1 MRLNAHRAATIVTAI
16 ILSLV
21 SFQSAAYCRPG
32 SSNPAALPTQT
43 GLPAQPGLPSRSAQ
57 PDAKNL
63 PIVVLAAGV
72 PKPIAARRNYDEI
85 FAELQAGGIKVFLPF
100 TQYQEAPEPK
110 SLGFETDFFP
120 QYKKDDKAINAMKRH
135 GIKLLVA
142 AEILYPDGK
151 FGAPSDDPLR
161 KLIAWAGR
169 ENIYAVYAFDE
180 PAHRGLPM
188 SQSQAL
194 YQRVKSIDSTL
205 PVVIVHAP
213 ILADTEKQ
221 LSETERTNYLSR
233 VKQHSQWADIV
244 VFDIYPIPK
253 ELAKLTGPYAH
264 GRELGYSDLIPQYAR
279 WLKENLPTKK
289 YGVVLQGFSMA
300 NHYDEATLKTI
311 YSALPREVTSTIR
324 TPSSREL
331 DSMVGLAKTSGCSV
345 IGWWGQSMLKTDTE
359 LKFWQE
365 LKRVSREINQRAK

>member
-1 MRLNAHRAATIVTAI
+1 
-16 ILSLV
+16 
-21 SFQSAAYCRPG
+21 
-32 SSNPAALPTQT
+32 LPY
-43 GLPAQPGLPSRSAQ
+43 QPVR

-63 PIVVLAAGV
+63 PVVVLAAGV

-110 SLGFETDFFP
+110 SLGFETDFLP
-120 QYKKDDKAINAMKRH
+120 QYKNDDNAINAMKRH

-169 ENIYAVYAFDE
+169 DSIYAVYAIDE
-180 PAHRGLPM
+180 PAHRGLPV

-205 PVVIVHAP
+205 PVLMVHAP

-221 LSETERTNYLSR
+221 LSETERTNYLNR
-233 VKQHSQWADIV
+233 VRQHSQWADIV

-253 ELAKLTGPYAH
+253 ELAKLTGPYAR
-264 GRELGYSDLIPQYAR
+264 GLELGYSDLIPQYSR

-311 YSALPREVTSTIR
+311 YSALPREVTATIR

-331 DSMVGLAKTSGCSV
+331 ESMVGLARASGCSV

-365 LKRVSREINQRAK
+365 LKRVSREMNR

>member
-1 MRLNAHRAATIVTAI
+1 MRKTAHRDATIVSAI
-16 ILSLV
+16 ILSQV
-21 SFQSAAYCRPG
+21 SFQSATDCRPA
-32 SSNPAALPTQT
+32 SSA
-43 GLPAQPGLPSRSAQ
+43 R
-57 PDAKNL
+57 PDAKNV
-63 PIVVLAAGV
+63 PVVVLAAGV

-85 FAELQAGGIKVFLPF
+85 FGELQAGGIKVFLPF

-120 QYKKDDKAINAMKRH
+120 QYKKDDNAINAMKRH

-151 FGAPSDDPLR
+151 FGAISDDPLR

-169 ENIYAVYAFDE
+169 ENIYAVYAYDE
-180 PAHRGLPM
+180 PAHRGLPV

-194 YQRVKSIDSTL
+194 YKRVKSIDSTL
-205 PVVIVHAP
+205 PVVMVHAP

-221 LSETERTNYLSR
+221 LSETERTNYLNR
-233 VKQHSQWADIV
+233 VKQHSQWADTV

-253 ELAKLTGPYAH
+253 ELAKLTGPYAR
-264 GRELGYSDLIPQYAR
+264 GLELGYSDLIPQYAS

-331 DSMVGLAKTSGCSV
+331 ESMVGLAKTCGCSI

-365 LKRVSREINQRAK
+365 LKRVSRELNQRAN

>member
-1 MRLNAHRAATIVTAI
+1 MSLNAHRAATIATAI
-16 ILSLV
+16 LAAAVSLH
-21 SFQSAAYCRPG
+21 SAAYCRPG
-32 SSNPAALPTQT
+32 SPSQAARPTQT
-43 GLPAQPGLPSRSAQ
+43 ALTAQPGLPSRSAQ
-57 PDAKNL
+57 SDNKNL
-63 PIVVLAAGV
+63 PIVVLVAGV

-120 QYKKDDKAINAMKRH
+120 QYKKDDNAINAMKRH

-169 ENIYAVYAFDE
+169 ENIYAVYAYDE
-180 PAHRGLPM
+180 PAHRGLPV

-205 PVVIVHAP
+205 PVLMVHAP

-221 LSETERTNYLSR
+221 LSESERTNYLNR
-233 VKQHSQWADIV
+233 VRQHSQWADIV

-264 GRELGYSDLIPQYAR
+264 GRELGYSDLIPQYSR
-279 WLKENLPTKK
+279 WLKENLPMKK

-311 YSALPREVTSTIR
+311 YSALPREVTATIR

-331 DSMVGLAKTSGCSV
+331 ESMVGLAKASGCSV

-365 LKRVSREINQRAK
+365 LKRVSREMNR

>member
-1 MRLNAHRAATIVTAI
+1 MRQTAHRAATILTAI
-16 ILSLV
+16 LLALV
-21 SFQSAAYCRPG
+21 SFQSAAYCRPS
-32 SSNPAALPTQT
+32 SSNLTA
-43 GLPAQPGLPSRSAQ
+43 LPAQPGLPSRSAQ
-57 PDAKNL
+57 PDAKNVS
-63 PIVVLAAGV
+63 IVVLAAGV

-120 QYKKDDKAINAMKRH
+120 QYKKDDNAINAMKRH

-151 FGAPSDDPLR
+151 FGAISDDPLR

-169 ENIYAVYAFDE
+169 ENIYAVYAYDE
-180 PAHRGLPM
+180 PAHRGLPV

-194 YQRVKSIDSTL
+194 YKRVKSIESTL
-205 PVVIVHAP
+205 PVVMVHAP

-221 LSETERTNYLSR
+221 LSETERTNYLNR
-233 VKQHSQWADIV
+233 VKQHSQRADTV

-253 ELAKLTGPYAH
+253 ELAKLTGPYAR
-264 GRELGYSDLIPQYAR
+264 GLELGYSDLIPQYAR

-311 YSALPREVTSTIR
+311 YRALPREVTSTIR

-331 DSMVGLAKTSGCSV
+331 ESMVGLAKTCGCSV

-365 LKRVSREINQRAK
+365 LKRVSRELNQRAK

>member
-16 ILSLV
+16 LLALV
-21 SFQSAAYCRPG
+21 SFQSAK
-32 SSNPAALPTQT
+32 SDT
-43 GLPAQPGLPSRSAQ
+43 
-57 PDAKNL
+57 KNL
-63 PIVVLAAGV
+63 PIVVLVAGV

-85 FAELQAGGIKVFLPF
+85 FAELQAGGIKIFLPF

-135 GIKLLVA
+135 GIELLVA

-151 FGAPSDDPLR
+151 FGAISDEPLR
-161 KLIAWAGR
+161 KLNAWAGR
-169 ENIYAVYAFDE
+169 ENIYAVYAYDE
-180 PAHRGLPM
+180 PAHRGLPV

-205 PVVIVHAP
+205 PVVMVHAP
-213 ILADTEKQ
+213 ILADTEKP
-221 LSETERTNYLSR
+221 LSESERTNYLNR

-253 ELAKLTGPYAH
+253 ELAKLTGPYSH

-300 NHYDEATLKTI
+300 NNYDEATLKTI
-311 YSALPREVTSTIR
+311 YSALPREVTATIR

-331 DSMVGLAKTSGCSV
+331 ESMVGLAKANGCSL
-345 IGWWGQSMLKTDTE
+345 IGWWGAEYAQ
-359 LKFWQE
+359 
-365 LKRVSREINQRAK
+365 N

>member
-1 MRLNAHRAATIVTAI
+1 MRQTAHRAATILTAI
-16 ILSLV
+16 LLALV
-21 SFQSAAYCRPG
+21 SFQSAAYCRPS
-32 SSNPAALPTQT
+32 SSNLTA
-43 GLPAQPGLPSRSAQ
+43 LPAQPGLPSRSAQ
-57 PDAKNL
+57 PDAKNVS
-63 PIVVLAAGV
+63 IVVLAAGV

-120 QYKKDDKAINAMKRH
+120 QYKKDDNAINAMKRH

-161 KLIAWAGR
+161 KLISWAGR
-169 ENIYAVYAFDE
+169 ENIYAVYAYDE
-180 PAHRGLPM
+180 PAHRKLAVTQ
-188 SQSQAL
+188 SQSL

-205 PVVIVHAP
+205 PVVMVHAP

-221 LSETERTNYLSR
+221 LSESERTNYLNR
-233 VKQHSQWADIV
+233 VKQHSQWADTV

-253 ELAKLTGPYAH
+253 EIAKLTSPYAH
-264 GRELGYSDLIPQYAR
+264 GLELGYSDLIPQYAR

-311 YSALPREVTSTIR
+311 YSALPREVTATIR

-331 DSMVGLAKTSGCSV
+331 ESMVGLAKANGCSV
-345 IGWWGQSMLKTDTE
+345 IGWWGQSMLKTEAE

-365 LKRVSREINQRAK
+365 VKRVSRELNQRAK